1 MDRKWIIYLLTCI
14 TIAGGVP
21 VSSAQ
26 EVDVTTIVAS
36 VENTDDEAIRGATV
50 MADWSDGSTSSV
62 TASNGMALLDVPKD
76 EQIELTMEH
85 PEYTLNFPVA
95 IEEPAGQ
102 QVTLSVAEKAS
113 LTVVTNGGDSRTIT
127 GATVELVQDDRT
139 VVEAQT
145 DQSGQIES
153 GTIEAGRYIIDVRQ
167 PGFFDLRRI
176 VNLEQNKR
184 ITLSLEPGGVTY
196 EFKITDPHFDPVRP
210 VEDAVISIPDVGDF
224 RTLGDGRTVAR
235 VPVNTEVDISVT
247 KQGYQEVKRAVN
259 ISEERG
265 NITFEISR
273 TPQFIIQSGN
283 ERVIAGEKVGVT
295 VTNAYGEPAEDVVV
309 RRNGQRIGRSDE
321 NGDMQVEIPEAG
333 EFTLTAGTGSL
344 SSEDLTVIGVNP
356 SRTDTEAATPTP
368 TSTGG
373 SSGFVPGLGFSV
385 GIISLLCFGVI
396 ARRYRSS

>member
-1 MDRKWIIYLLTCI
+1 
-14 TIAGGVP
+14 
-21 VSSAQ
+21 
-26 EVDVTTIVAS
+26 
-36 VENTDDEAIRGATV
+36 
-50 MADWSDGSTSSV
+50 
-62 TASNGMALLDVPKD
+62 
-76 EQIELTMEH
+76 
-85 PEYTLNFPVA
+85 
-95 IEEPAGQ
+95 
-102 QVTLSVAEKAS
+102 
-113 LTVVTNGGDSRTIT
+113 
-127 GATVELVQDDRT
+127 
-139 VVEAQT
+139 
-145 DQSGQIES
+145 
-153 GTIEAGRYIIDVRQ
+153 
-167 PGFFDLRRI
+167 
-176 VNLEQNKR
+176 
-184 ITLSLEPGGVTY
+184 TLSLEPGGVTY
-196 EFKITDPHFDPVRP
+196 EFRITDPHFDPVRP